1 MALYMDSSAL
11 VKLVIRERDS
21 DQLRRFVGDQE
32 MVSSQISRIEL
43 IRAVARNQPD
53 SVEAAQDLLSELTLI
68 SLSRVITSRAAWVPP
83 PSLRSLDALH
93 VATANAMRD
102 NLDALVTYDGRMID
116 AGRMAGLRVASP
128 GVGSE

>member
-11 VKLVIRERDS
+11 VKLVIRESDS
-21 DQLRRFVGDQE
+21 DQLRRFVGDRE
-32 MVSSQISRIEL
+32 MATSQISRVEL

-53 SVEAAQDLLSELTLI
+53 SVDAAQDLLSELTLI

-93 VATANAMRD
+93 VASANTMLD
-102 NLDALVTYDGRMID
+102 SLDALVTYDGRMIE
-116 AGRMAGLRVASP
+116 AGRLAGLRVASP
-128 GVGSE
+128 GVRSE